1 MSPQTTSQQD
11 LAGSARLSSQS
22 TPIISGGED
31 LGDIETRG
39 KELAARCWNDN
50 EEFLAKD
57 KIAEWLG
64 GQYVFSFQLLFFP
77 SWRLIWC

>member
-1 MSPQTTSQQD
+1 MADSP
-11 LAGSARLSSQS
+11 RLSSQS

-31 LGDIETRG
+31 LGDMETRG
-39 KELAARCWNDN
+39 KELAARCWDDN

-64 GQYVFSFQLLFFP
+64 GQYVFSFFLSKCLFCALEADMVLVP
-77 SWRLIWC
+77 KLTR